1 MQEYVMVMVTAPSEE
16 EANLI
21 AEHLLDSRLAACV
34 NRVDE
39 VRSEFW
45 WQGAKKAAHET
56 MLVIKTRAS
65 LLDSVVSAVK
75 AKHSYSVPE
84 VIAFPILGGNP
95 DYLEWIGQETGERQ
109 G

>member
-1 MQEYVMVMVTAPSEE
+1 MVMVTAPSEE

-21 AEHLLDSRLAACV
+21 TEHLLNSRLAACV

-39 VRSEFW
+39 VRSAFW

-56 MLVIKTRAS
+56 MLIIKTQAS
-65 LLDSVVSAVK
+65 MLDAVVAAVK

-84 VIAFPILGGNP
+84 IIAFPIVGGNP
-95 DYLEWIGQETGERQ
+95 EYLGWIGQETRERQ